1 MFDPEF
7 NIIVNNLVASKYIIN
22 DEETSAEYKNMHL
35 KSFNDT
41 LKYFYYEDI
50 NDKMLDLLYHDAYRL
65 VMESS
70 NDITP
75 SLDKDGWV
83 DAVVSKDAS
92 NIDSV
97 YGHMTKR
104 IANDGNEY
112 GINLSYNKGNISR
125 SYGFY
130 EDSIL
135 MYAIINGKSYTKVT
149 RLNNEGVYEY
159 AIFEN
164 TEDKKTFILSTDE
177 YNVQDV
183 IKCYIDSNKNE
194 DIKLLFPELYERCD
208 KTISSRTRK

>member
-7 NIIVNNLVASKYIIN
+7 SIIVNNLVASKYIIN

-83 DAVVSKDAS
+83 DAVVSKDES
-92 NIDSV
+92 NLDSV

-125 SYGFY
+125 NYGFY

-164 TEDKKTFILSTDE
+164 TEDKKIFILSTDE

-208 KTISSRTRK
+208 KAISSRTRK

>member
-7 NIIVNNLVASKYIIN
+7 SIIVNNLVASKYIIN